1 MNRLHTLILLLVLIW
16 PFNSRSQDL
25 VVLDCRA
32 TADPMLVSMQRTDAN
47 NDICALVRVL
57 LPVGGVKFSGNTVG
71 DVSFDGSEY
80 RVYLTSGT
88 KFLQISCPGHYPLRI
103 DFRDYGINALE
114 GKRIYELKLKA
125 QSFVQPQAADPGAN
139 YLILNVKPEQGV
151 TIKVDGTDQVVEGGT
166 TSVYLKYGRH
176 SYRVDANGY
185 SPEEGTVE
193 IGPAGK
199 TVKEVR
205 LQSVMATLTV
215 SPETPGCAIYVNDR
229 LKGTGTWGG
238 QLPAGLYRVEAR
250 KDGHRPQTVTIE
262 LAQRDSRTVN
272 IPALSPVYG
281 IINVNYRPVGATV
294 AIDGREAGT
303 TPDIFRNVT
312 VGRHTVTVSKP
323 GYQARQEQVTVGE
336 NQTATVSG
344 ELVAQAVQQQ
354 AAPSA
359 VATTG
364 NAINGHGY
372 VDLGLSVK
380 WAACNVGASSPE
392 DYGNYYAWGETE
404 AKSEYNLVNSKTEG
418 KVIGDIS
425 GNPLY
430 DAARAN
436 WGGTW
441 RMPTKAEFDELLNK
455 CKWEWT
461 TQGGKKGYRV
471 IGPNGNSIFLPAA
484 GRRSDSSLDYA
495 GINGFYWSS
504 TPDSSTDIEYGHR
517 ISFNRVCPTM
527 GWNYRLYGFPVRPVS
542 E

>member
-1 MNRLHTLILLLVLIW
+1 MHKQSILIVLLSIFLSINALGQELTVLGFRPTSEIMHV
-16 PFNSRSQDL
+16 PIQ
-25 VVLDCRA
+25 RA
-32 TADPMLVSMQRTDAN
+32 DAN
-47 NDICALVRVL
+47 NEICAMIRVL
-57 LPVGGVKFSGNTVG
+57 LPVSGVTFEGQTVG
-71 DVSFDGSEY
+71 DSPYNGSEY
-80 RVYLTSGT
+80 RVYMTRGT
-88 KFLQISCPGHYPLRI
+88 KMLKVNCPGHYPLMV

-139 YLILNVKPEQGV
+139 YLILNVQPAQGV
-151 TIKVDGTDQVVEGGT
+151 SVKVDGTSQIVDGGT
-166 TSVYLKYGRH
+166 VSVYLKYGRH
-176 SYRVDANGY
+176 TYHVESDGY
-185 SPEEGTVE
+185 APEEGTVE

-215 SPETPGCAIYVNDR
+215 SPETPGCAVYVNDR
-229 LKGTGTWGG
+229 FKGTGTWGG

-250 KDGHRPQTVTIE
+250 KDGHRPQTVTLE
-262 LAQRDSRTVN
+262 LSQRDSRTVT

-281 IINVNYRPVGATV
+281 IINVNYRPVGASV

-323 GYQARQEQVTVGE
+323 GYQSRQEQVTVGE

-354 AAPSA
+354 AAPVA
-359 VATTG
+359 VSTTG
-364 NAINGHGY
+364 NAINGHVY

-392 DYGNYYAWGETE
+392 DYGNYYAWGET
-404 AKSEYNLVNSKTEG
+404 ATKAEYTQANSKTYG
-418 KVIGDIS
+418 KDIGDIS
-425 GNPLY
+425 GNPQY
-430 DAARAN
+430 DAARASR
-436 WGGTW
+436 GGTW
-441 RMPTKAEFDELLNK
+441 RMPTKAEFDELRDK

-471 IGPNGNSIFLPAA
+471 TGPSGNSIFLPAA
-484 GRRSDSSLDYA
+484 GWRRSGSSLDFADTY
-495 GINGFYWSS
+495 GGYWSS
-504 TPDSSTDIEYGHR
+504 TPNSSTDGADFILFGSGGR
-517 ISFNRVCPTM
+517 NT
-527 GWNYRLYGFPVRPVS
+527 GWYDRYYGFSVRPVS

>member
-1 MNRLHTLILLLVLIW
+1 MHKQSILIVLLSIFLSINALGQELTVLGFRPTSEIMHV
-16 PFNSRSQDL
+16 PIQ
-25 VVLDCRA
+25 RA
-32 TADPMLVSMQRTDAN
+32 DAN
-47 NDICALVRVL
+47 NEICAMIRVL
-57 LPVGGVKFSGNTVG
+57 LPVSGVTFEGQTVG
-71 DVSFDGSEY
+71 DSPYNGSEY
-80 RVYLTSGT
+80 RVYMTRGT
-88 KFLQISCPGHYPLRI
+88 KMLKVNCPGHYPLMV

-139 YLILNVKPEQGV
+139 YLILNVQPAQGV
-151 TIKVDGTDQVVEGGT
+151 SVKVDGTSQIVDGGT
-166 TSVYLKYGRH
+166 VSVYLKYGRH
-176 SYRVDANGY
+176 TYHVESDGY
-185 SPEEGTVE
+185 APEDGTVE

-215 SPETPGCAIYVNDR
+215 SPETPGCAVYVNDR

-262 LAQRDSRTVN
+262 LSQRDSRTVT
-272 IPALSPVYG
+272 IPALTPVYG
-281 IINVNYRPVGATV
+281 IINVNYRPVGASV

-303 TPDIFRNVT
+303 TPDIFRNIT

-323 GYQARQEQVTVGE
+323 GYQSRQEQVTVGE

-344 ELVAQAVQQQ
+344 ELVAQAAQQQ

-380 WAACNVGASSPE
+380 WAACNVGASSIE
-392 DYGNYYAWGETE
+392 DSGNYYAWGET
-404 AKSEYNLVNSKTEG
+404 ATKAEYTKANSKTYG
-418 KVIGDIS
+418 KDIGDIS
-425 GNPLY
+425 GNPQY

-441 RMPTKAEFDELLNK
+441 RLPTMAEFDELRDK

-461 TQGGKKGYRV
+461 TQGGRNGYR
-471 IGPNGNSIFLPAA
+471 ITGPSGNSIFLPAA
-484 GRRSDSSLDYA
+484 GWRSGSSLVGADT
-495 GINGFYWSS
+495 NGRYCSS
-504 TPDSSTDIEYGHR
+504 TPSGDTGYMCSFLFFSSYWNTDWSYRSYGY
-517 ISFNRVCPTM
+517 T
-527 GWNYRLYGFPVRPVS
+527 VRPVS

>member
-1 MNRLHTLILLLVLIW
+1 MHKQSILIVLLSIFLSINALGQELTVLGFRPTSEIMHV
-16 PFNSRSQDL
+16 PIQ
-25 VVLDCRA
+25 RA
-32 TADPMLVSMQRTDAN
+32 DAN
-47 NDICALVRVL
+47 NEICAMIRVL
-57 LPVGGVKFSGNTVG
+57 LPVSGVTFEGQTVG
-71 DVSFDGSEY
+71 DSPYNGSEY
-80 RVYLTSGT
+80 RVYMTRGT
-88 KFLQISCPGHYPLRI
+88 KMLKVNCPGHYPLMV

-125 QSFVQPQAADPGAN
+125 QTAGVQQQADPGAN
-139 YLILNVKPEQGV
+139 YLILNVQPAQGV
-151 TIKVDGTDQVVEGGT
+151 SVKVDGTSQIVDGGT
-166 TSVYLKYGRH
+166 VSVYLKYGRH
-176 SYRVDANGY
+176 TYHVESDGY
-185 SPEEGTVE
+185 ASEEGTVE
-193 IGPAGK
+193 IGPTSK

-262 LAQRDSRTVN
+262 LSQRDSRTVT

-281 IINVNYRPVGATV
+281 IINVNYRPVGASV

-323 GYQARQEQVTVGE
+323 GYQSRQEQVTVGE

-354 AAPSA
+354 AAPVA
-359 VATTG
+359 VSTTG
-364 NAINGHGY
+364 NTINGHEY

-392 DYGNYYAWGETE
+392 DYGNYYAWGET
-404 AKSEYNLVNSKTEG
+404 ATKAEYTESNSKTYG
-418 KVIGDIS
+418 KTMGDIS
-425 GNPLY
+425 GNPQY

-441 RMPTKAEFDELLNK
+441 RLPTKAEF
-455 CKWEWT
+455 
-461 TQGGKKGYRV
+461 
-471 IGPNGNSIFLPAA
+471 
-484 GRRSDSSLDYA
+484 
-495 GINGFYWSS
+495 
-504 TPDSSTDIEYGHR
+504 
-517 ISFNRVCPTM
+517 
-527 GWNYRLYGFPVRPVS
+527 
-542 E
+542 

>member
-25 VVLDCRA
+25 VVLDCRP

-125 QSFVQPQAADPGAN
+125 QAFGQPQAADPGAN

-176 SYRVDANGY
+176 SYRVESNGY
-185 SPEEGTVE
+185 SSEEGTVE
-193 IGPAGK
+193 IGPTGK

-250 KDGHRPQTVTIE
+250 KDGHRPQTVTVE
-262 LAQRDSRTVN
+262 LSQRDSRTVT

-294 AIDGREAGT
+294 AIDGMEAGT

-323 GYQARQEQVTVGE
+323 GYQSRQEQVTVGE

-354 AAPSA
+354 AAPVA
-359 VATTG
+359 VSTTG
-364 NAINGHGY
+364 NTINGHEY

-392 DYGNYYAWGETE
+392 DYGNYYAWGET
-404 AKSEYNLVNSKTEG
+404 ATKAEYTESNSKTYG
-418 KVIGDIS
+418 KTMGDIS
-425 GNPLY
+425 GNPQY

-441 RMPTKAEFDELLNK
+441 RLPTKAEFNELYK
-455 CKWEWT
+455 CKWKWT
-461 TQGGKKGYRV
+461 TQGGRNGYR
-471 IGPNGNSIFLPAA
+471 ITGLNGNSIFLPAA
-484 GRRSDSSLDYA
+484 GWRSGSSLYDADTNGRYWNSTSMSDSRVANNFSFGSSFLSTGGYFRLD
-495 GINGFYWSS
+495 
-504 TPDSSTDIEYGHR
+504 
-517 ISFNRVCPTM
+517 
-527 GWNYRLYGFPVRPVS
+527 GFPVRPVS

>member
-25 VVLDCRA
+25 VVLDCRP

-80 RVYLTSGT
+80 SVYLTSGT

-125 QSFVQPQAADPGAN
+125 QSFGQPQAADPGAN
-139 YLILNVKPEQGV
+139 YLILNVQPAQGV
-151 TIKVDGTDQVVEGGT
+151 SVKVDGTSQIVDGGT
-166 TSVYLKYGRH
+166 VSVYLKYGRH
-176 SYRVDANGY
+176 TYHVESDGY
-185 SPEEGTVE
+185 APEEGTVE
-193 IGPAGK
+193 IGPTGK

-215 SPETPGCAIYVNDR
+215 SPETPGCAVYVNDR
-229 LKGTGTWGG
+229 FKGTGTWCG

-250 KDGHRPQTVTIE
+250 KDGHRPQTVTVE
-262 LAQRDSRTVN
+262 LSQRDSRTVT

-281 IINVNYRPVGATV
+281 IINVNYRPVGASV

-312 VGRHTVTVSKP
+312 VGHHTVTVSKP
-323 GYQARQEQVTVGE
+323 GYQSRQEQVTVGE

-354 AAPSA
+354 AAPVA
-359 VATTG
+359 VSTTG
-364 NAINGHGY
+364 NTINGHEY

-392 DYGNYYAWGETE
+392 DYGNYYAWGET
-404 AKSEYNLVNSKTEG
+404 ATKAEYTQANSKTYG
-418 KVIGDIS
+418 KDIGDIS
-425 GNPLY
+425 GNPQY

-441 RMPTKAEFDELLNK
+441 RLPTNAEFDELRNK

-461 TQGGKKGYRV
+461 TQGGKEGYRV
-471 IGPNGNSIFLPAA
+471 IGPNGNSVFLPAA
-484 GRRSDSSLDYA
+484 GWRSGSSLSYA
-495 GINGFYWSS
+495 DTNGVYWSS
-504 TPDSSTDIEYGHR
+504 SPSSSTDSAYSLYFYSG
-517 ISFNRVCPTM
+517 NRSTH
-527 GWNYRLYGFPVRPVS
+527 WLYRYYGFPVRPVS

>member
-25 VVLDCRA
+25 VVLDCRP

-125 QSFVQPQAADPGAN
+125 QAFGQPQAADPGAN

-176 SYRVDANGY
+176 SYRVESNGY

-193 IGPAGK
+193 IGPTGK

-215 SPETPGCAIYVNDR
+215 SPETPGCAVYVNDR
-229 LKGTGTWGG
+229 FKGTGTWGG

-250 KDGHRPQTVTIE
+250 KDGHRPQTVTVE
-262 LAQRDSRTVN
+262 LSQRDSRTVT

-294 AIDGREAGT
+294 AIDGMEAGT

-323 GYQARQEQVTVGE
+323 GYQSRQEQVTVGE

-354 AAPSA
+354 AAPVA
-359 VATTG
+359 VSTTG
-364 NAINGHGY
+364 NTINGHEY

-392 DYGNYYAWGETE
+392 DYGNYYAWGET
-404 AKSEYNLVNSKTEG
+404 ATKAEYTESNSKTYG
-418 KVIGDIS
+418 KTMGDIS
-425 GNPLY
+425 GNPQY

-436 WGGTW
+436 WDGTW
-441 RMPTKAEFDELLNK
+441 RLPTKAEFNELRNK

-461 TQGGKKGYRV
+461 ELGSKKGYRV

-484 GRRSDSSLDYA
+484 GWRSGSSLYDADTNGRYWNSTSMSDSRVANNFSFGSSFLSTGGYFRLD
-495 GINGFYWSS
+495 
-504 TPDSSTDIEYGHR
+504 
-517 ISFNRVCPTM
+517 
-527 GWNYRLYGFPVRPVS
+527 GFPVRPVS

>member
-1 MNRLHTLILLLVLIW
+1 MHKQSILIVLLSIFLSINALGQELTVLGFRPTSEIMHV
-16 PFNSRSQDL
+16 PIQ
-25 VVLDCRA
+25 RA
-32 TADPMLVSMQRTDAN
+32 DAN
-47 NDICALVRVL
+47 NEICAMIRVL
-57 LPVGGVKFSGNTVG
+57 LPVSGVTFEGQTVG
-71 DVSFDGSEY
+71 DSPYNGSEY
-80 RVYLTSGT
+80 RVYMTRGT
-88 KFLQISCPGHYPLRI
+88 KMLKVNCPGHYPLMV

-176 SYRVDANGY
+176 SYRVESNGY
-185 SPEEGTVE
+185 SSEEGTVE
-193 IGPAGK
+193 IGPTGK

-250 KDGHRPQTVTIE
+250 KDGHRPQTVTVE
-262 LAQRDSRTVN
+262 LSQRDSRTVT

-294 AIDGREAGT
+294 AIDGMEAGT

-323 GYQARQEQVTVGE
+323 GYQSRQEQVTVGE

-354 AAPSA
+354 AAPVA
-359 VATTG
+359 VSTTG
-364 NAINGHGY
+364 NTINGHEY

-392 DYGNYYAWGETE
+392 DYGNYYAWGET
-404 AKSEYNLVNSKTEG
+404 ATKAEYTESNSKTYG
-418 KVIGDIS
+418 KTMGDIS
-425 GNPLY
+425 GNPQY

-441 RMPTKAEFDELLNK
+441 RLPTKAEFDELVNK

-471 IGPNGNSIFLPAA
+471 IGPSGNSIFLPAA
-484 GRRSDSSLDYA
+484 GWRSASLLDYTDTY
-495 GINGFYWSS
+495 GSYWSS
-504 TPDSSTDIEYGHR
+504 TPDSSTSYACYLDFGSGLWYPGCGIR
-517 ISFNRVCPTM
+517 KS
-527 GWNYRLYGFPVRPVS
+527 GFPVRPVS

>member
-1 MNRLHTLILLLVLIW
+1 MIMHKQSILIVLLSIFLSINALGQELTVLGFRPTSEIMHV
-16 PFNSRSQDL
+16 PIQ
-25 VVLDCRA
+25 RA
-32 TADPMLVSMQRTDAN
+32 DAN
-47 NDICALVRVL
+47 NEICAMIRVL
-57 LPVGGVKFSGNTVG
+57 LPVSGVTFEGQTVG
-71 DVSFDGSEY
+71 DSPYNGSEY
-80 RVYLTSGT
+80 RVYMTRGT
-88 KFLQISCPGHYPLRI
+88 KMLKVNCPGHYPLMV

-176 SYRVDANGY
+176 SYRVESNGY
-185 SPEEGTVE
+185 SSEEGTVE
-193 IGPAGK
+193 IGPTGK

-215 SPETPGCAIYVNDR
+215 SPETPGCAVYVNDR
-229 LKGTGTWGG
+229 FKGTGTWGG

-250 KDGHRPQTVTIE
+250 KDGHRPQTVTVE
-262 LAQRDSRTVN
+262 LSQRDSRTVT

-281 IINVNYRPVGATV
+281 IINVNSRPVGASV

-323 GYQARQEQVTVGE
+323 GYQSRQEQVTVGE

-354 AAPSA
+354 AAPVA
-359 VATTG
+359 VSTTG
-364 NAINGHGY
+364 NTINGHEY

-392 DYGNYYAWGETE
+392 DYGNYYAWGETATK
-404 AKSEYNLVNSKTEG
+404 AKYTESNSKTYG
-418 KVIGDIS
+418 KNMGDIS
-425 GNPLY
+425 GNPQY

-441 RMPTKAEFDELLNK
+441 RLPTKAEFNELYK
-455 CKWEWT
+455 CKWKWT
-461 TQGGKKGYRV
+461 TQGGRNGYR
-471 IGPNGNSIFLPAA
+471 ITGLNGNSIFLPAA
-484 GRRSDSSLDYA
+484 GWRSGSSLYDADTNGRYWNSTSMSDSRVANNFSFGSSFLSTGGYFRLD
-495 GINGFYWSS
+495 
-504 TPDSSTDIEYGHR
+504 
-517 ISFNRVCPTM
+517 
-527 GWNYRLYGFPVRPVS
+527 GFPVRPVS

>member
-139 YLILNVKPEQGV
+139 YLILNVQPAHGV
-151 TIKVDGTDQVVEGGT
+151 SVKVDGTSQIVDGGT
-166 TSVYLKYGRH
+166 VSVYLKYGRH
-176 SYRVDANGY
+176 TYHVESDGY
-185 SPEEGTVE
+185 APEEGTVE
-193 IGPAGK
+193 IGPTGK

-215 SPETPGCAIYVNDR
+215 SPETPGCAVYVNDR

-250 KDGHRPQTVTIE
+250 KDGHRPQTVTVE
-262 LAQRDSRTVN
+262 LSQRDSRTVT

-323 GYQARQEQVTVGE
+323 GYQSRQEQVTVGE

-354 AAPSA
+354 AAPVA
-359 VATTG
+359 VSTTG
-364 NAINGHGY
+364 NTINGHEY

-380 WAACNVGASSPE
+380 WAACNVGASSIE
-392 DYGNYYAWGETE
+392 DSGNYYAWGET
-404 AKSEYNLVNSKTEG
+404 ATKAEYTQANSKTYG
-418 KVIGDIS
+418 KTKGDIS
-425 GNPLY
+425 GNPQY

-441 RMPTKAEFDELLNK
+441 RLPTKAEFDELVNK

-471 IGPNGNSIFLPAA
+471 IGPSGNSIFLPAA
-484 GRRSDSSLDYA
+484 GWRSGSSLYDADTRGY
-495 GINGFYWSS
+495 YWSS
-504 TPDSSTDIEYGHR
+504 TPDGSTDAVFDLLFFSG
-517 ISFNRVCPTM
+517 
-527 GWNYRLYGFPVRPVS
+527 YRSTYWIRRFSGFPVRPVS

>member
-1 MNRLHTLILLLVLIW
+1 MHKQSILIVLLSIFLSINGLGQELTVLGFRPTSEIMHV
-16 PFNSRSQDL
+16 PIQ
-25 VVLDCRA
+25 RA
-32 TADPMLVSMQRTDAN
+32 DAN
-47 NDICALVRVL
+47 NEICAMIRVL
-57 LPVGGVKFSGNTVG
+57 LPVSGVTFEGQTVG
-71 DVSFDGSEY
+71 DSPYNGSEY
-80 RVYLTSGT
+80 RVYMTRGT
-88 KFLQISCPGHYPLRI
+88 KMLKVNCPGHYPLMV

-125 QSFVQPQAADPGAN
+125 QTAGVQQQADPGAN
-139 YLILNVKPEQGV
+139 YLILNVQPAQGV
-151 TIKVDGTDQVVEGGT
+151 SVKVDGTSQIVDGGT
-166 TSVYLKYGRH
+166 VSVYLKYGRH
-176 SYRVDANGY
+176 TYHVESDGY
-185 SPEEGTVE
+185 ASEEGTVE
-193 IGPAGK
+193 IGPTSK

-262 LAQRDSRTVN
+262 LSQRDSRTVT

-294 AIDGREAGT
+294 AIDGMEAGT

-323 GYQARQEQVTVGE
+323 GYQSRQEQVTVGE

-354 AAPSA
+354 AAPVA
-359 VATTG
+359 VSTTG
-364 NAINGHGY
+364 NTINGHEY

-392 DYGNYYAWGETE
+392 DYGNYYAWGETATK
-404 AKSEYNLVNSKTEG
+404 AKYTESNSKTYG
-418 KVIGDIS
+418 KNMGDIS
-425 GNPLY
+425 GNPQY

-441 RMPTKAEFDELLNK
+441 RLPTKAEFDELVNK

-471 IGPNGNSIFLPAA
+471 IGPSGNSIFLPAA
-484 GRRSDSSLDYA
+484 GWRSASLLDYA
-495 GINGFYWSS
+495 DTYGSYWSS
-504 TPDSSTDIEYGHR
+504 TPDSSTSYACYLDFGSGLWY
-517 ISFNRVCPTM
+517 P
-527 GWNYRLYGFPVRPVS
+527 GWGIRNSGFPVRPVS

>member
-25 VVLDCRA
+25 VVLDCRP

-176 SYRVDANGY
+176 SYRVESNGY
-185 SPEEGTVE
+185 SSEEGTVE
-193 IGPAGK
+193 IGPTGK

-215 SPETPGCAIYVNDR
+215 SPETPGCAVYVNDR
-229 LKGTGTWGG
+229 FKGTGTWGG

-250 KDGHRPQTVTIE
+250 KDGHRPQTVTVE
-262 LAQRDSRTVN
+262 LSQRDSRTVT

-294 AIDGREAGT
+294 AIDGMEAGT

-323 GYQARQEQVTVGE
+323 GYQSRQEQVTVGE

-354 AAPSA
+354 AAPVA
-359 VATTG
+359 VSTTG
-364 NAINGHGY
+364 NTINGHEY

-392 DYGNYYAWGETE
+392 DYGNYYAWGET
-404 AKSEYNLVNSKTEG
+404 A
-418 KVIGDIS
+418 
-425 GNPLY
+425 
-430 DAARAN
+430 
-436 WGGTW
+436 
-441 RMPTKAEFDELLNK
+441 TKA
-455 CKWEWT
+455 
-461 TQGGKKGYRV
+461 
-471 IGPNGNSIFLPAA
+471 
-484 GRRSDSSLDYA
+484 
-495 GINGFYWSS
+495 
-504 TPDSSTDIEYGHR
+504 
-517 ISFNRVCPTM
+517 
-527 GWNYRLYGFPVRPVS
+527 
-542 E
+542 

>member
-1 MNRLHTLILLLVLIW
+1 MHKQSILIVLLSIFLSINALGQELTVLGFRPTSEIMHV
-16 PFNSRSQDL
+16 PIQ
-25 VVLDCRA
+25 RA
-32 TADPMLVSMQRTDAN
+32 DAN
-47 NDICALVRVL
+47 NEICAMIRVL
-57 LPVGGVKFSGNTVG
+57 LPVSGVTFEGQTVG
-71 DVSFDGSEY
+71 DSPYNGSEY
-80 RVYLTSGT
+80 RVYMTRGT
-88 KFLQISCPGHYPLRI
+88 KMLKVNCPGHYPLMV

-125 QSFVQPQAADPGAN
+125 QTAGVQQQADPGAN
-139 YLILNVKPEQGV
+139 YLILNVQPAQGV
-151 TIKVDGTDQVVEGGT
+151 SVKVDGTSQIVDGGT
-166 TSVYLKYGRH
+166 VSVYLKYGRH
-176 SYRVDANGY
+176 TYHVESDGY
-185 SPEEGTVE
+185 ASEEGTVE
-193 IGPAGK
+193 IGPTGK

-215 SPETPGCAIYVNDR
+215 SPETPGCAVYVNDR
-229 LKGTGTWGG
+229 FKGTGTWGG

-262 LAQRDSRTVN
+262 LSQRDSRTVT

-294 AIDGREAGT
+294 AIDGMEAGT

-323 GYQARQEQVTVGE
+323 GYQSRQEQVTVGE

-354 AAPSA
+354 AAPVA
-359 VATTG
+359 VSTTG
-364 NAINGHGY
+364 NTINGHEY

-392 DYGNYYAWGETE
+392 DYGNYYAWGETATK
-404 AKSEYNLVNSKTEG
+404 AKYTESNSKTYG
-418 KVIGDIS
+418 KNMGDIS
-425 GNPLY
+425 GNPQY

-441 RMPTKAEFDELLNK
+441 RLPTKAEFDELVNK

-471 IGPNGNSIFLPAA
+471 IGPSGNSIFLPAA
-484 GRRSDSSLDYA
+484 GWRSASLLDYTDTY
-495 GINGFYWSS
+495 GRYWSS
-504 TPDSSTDIEYGHR
+504 TPDSSTSYACYLDFGSGLWYPGCGIR
-517 ISFNRVCPTM
+517 KS
-527 GWNYRLYGFPVRPVS
+527 GFPVRPVS

>member
-25 VVLDCRA
+25 VVLDCRP

-176 SYRVDANGY
+176 SYRVESNGY
-185 SPEEGTVE
+185 SSEEGTVE
-193 IGPAGK
+193 IGPTGK

-215 SPETPGCAIYVNDR
+215 SPETPGCAVYVNDR
-229 LKGTGTWGG
+229 FKGTGTWGG

-262 LAQRDSRTVN
+262 LSQRDSRTVT

-294 AIDGREAGT
+294 AIDGMEAGT

-323 GYQARQEQVTVGE
+323 GYQSRQEQVTVGE

-354 AAPSA
+354 AAPVA
-359 VATTG
+359 VSTTG
-364 NAINGHGY
+364 NTINGHEY

-392 DYGNYYAWGETE
+392 DYGNYYAWGETATK
-404 AKSEYNLVNSKTEG
+404 AKYTESNSKTYG
-418 KVIGDIS
+418 KTMGDIS
-425 GNPLY
+425 GNPQY

-441 RMPTKAEFDELLNK
+441 RLPTKAEFDELVNK

-471 IGPNGNSIFLPAA
+471 IGPSGNSIFLPAA
-484 GRRSDSSLDYA
+484 GWRSGSSLYDADTNGRYWNSTSMSDSRVANNFSFGSSFLSTGGYFRLD
-495 GINGFYWSS
+495 
-504 TPDSSTDIEYGHR
+504 
-517 ISFNRVCPTM
+517 
-527 GWNYRLYGFPVRPVS
+527 GFPVRPVS

>member
-139 YLILNVKPEQGV
+139 YLILNVQPAQGV
-151 TIKVDGTDQVVEGGT
+151 SVKVDGTSQIVDGGT
-166 TSVYLKYGRH
+166 VSVYLKYGRH
-176 SYRVDANGY
+176 TYHVESDGY
-185 SPEEGTVE
+185 APEEGTVE

-215 SPETPGCAIYVNDR
+215 SPETQGCAVYVNDR
-229 LKGTGTWGG
+229 FKGTGTWGG

-250 KDGHRPQTVTIE
+250 KDGHRPQTVTVE
-262 LAQRDSRTVN
+262 LSQRDSRTVT

-281 IINVNYRPVGATV
+281 IINVNYRPVGAIV
-294 AIDGREAGT
+294 AIDGMEAGT
-303 TPDIFRNVT
+303 TPDIFRNVI

-323 GYQARQEQVTVGE
+323 GYQSRQEQVTVGE

-344 ELVAQAVQQQ
+344 ELVAQAAQQQ
-354 AAPSA
+354 AAPVA

-364 NAINGHGY
+364 NAINGHVY

-392 DYGNYYAWGETE
+392 DYGNYYAWGET
-404 AKSEYNLVNSKTEG
+404 ATKAEYAQANSKTYG
-418 KVIGDIS
+418 KTMGDIG
-425 GNPLY
+425 GNPQY

-441 RMPTKAEFDELLNK
+441 RLPTKAEFDELVNK

-461 TQGGKKGYRV
+461 ELGGKKGYRV

-484 GRRSDSSLDYA
+484 GWRSGSSLDDA
-495 GINGFYWSS
+495 DTGGGYWSS
-504 TPDSSTDIEYGHR
+504 TPYSSTDSAYSLFFLSG
-517 ISFNRVCPTM
+517 
-527 GWNYRLYGFPVRPVS
+527 YRNTTLLYRSSGFPVRPVS

>member
-1 MNRLHTLILLLVLIW
+1 MNRLHTLILLLVLIC

-57 LPVGGVKFSGNTVG
+57 MPVGGVKFSGNTVG

-103 DFRDYGINALE
+103 DFRDYGINSLE
-114 GKRIYELKLKA
+114 SKRIYELKLKA
-125 QSFVQPQAADPGAN
+125 QAFVQPQAADPGAN

-176 SYRVDANGY
+176 SYRVEANGY

-193 IGPAGK
+193 IGPTGK

-250 KDGHRPQTVTIE
+250 KDGYRPQTVTVE
-262 LAQRDSRTVN
+262 LSQRDSRTVT

-281 IINVNYRPVGATV
+281 IINVNYRPVGASV
-294 AIDGREAGT
+294 AIDGSEAGT
-303 TPDIFRNVT
+303 TPDIFRNIT

-323 GYQARQEQVTVGE
+323 GYQSRQEQVTVGE

-344 ELVAQAVQQQ
+344 ELVAQAAQQQ
-354 AAPSA
+354 AAPVA

-364 NAINGHGY
+364 NTVNGHKY

-380 WAACNVGASSPE
+380 WAACNVGASAPE
-392 DYGNYYAWGETE
+392 ESGNYYAWGET
-404 AKSEYNLVNSKTEG
+404 ATKAEYTQANSKTFG
-418 KVIGDIS
+418 KNIGDIS
-425 GNPLY
+425 GNPQY

-441 RMPTKAEFDELLNK
+441 RMPTTAEFDELRNK

-461 TQGGKKGYRV
+461 ELGGKKGYRV

-484 GRRSDSSLDYA
+484 GWRSGSSLDNSDAY
-495 GINGFYWSS
+495 GYYWSS
-504 TPDSSTDIEYGHR
+504 TPFSSTDGACSLLFGSGHLCTGY
-517 ISFNRVCPTM
+517 SH
-527 GWNYRLYGFPVRPVS
+527 RLCGFPVRPVS

>member
-25 VVLDCRA
+25 VVLDCRP

-176 SYRVDANGY
+176 SYRVESNGY
-185 SPEEGTVE
+185 SSEEGTVE
-193 IGPAGK
+193 IGPTSK

-262 LAQRDSRTVN
+262 LSQRDSRTVT

-294 AIDGREAGT
+294 AIDGMEAGT

-323 GYQARQEQVTVGE
+323 GYQSRQEQVTVGE

-354 AAPSA
+354 AAPVA
-359 VATTG
+359 VSTTG
-364 NAINGHGY
+364 NTINGHEY

-392 DYGNYYAWGETE
+392 DYGNYYAWGETATK
-404 AKSEYNLVNSKTEG
+404 AKYTESNSKTYG
-418 KVIGDIS
+418 KNMGDIS
-425 GNPLY
+425 GNPQY

-441 RMPTKAEFDELLNK
+441 RLPTKAEFNELYK
-455 CKWEWT
+455 CKWKWT
-461 TQGGKKGYRV
+461 TQGGRNGYR
-471 IGPNGNSIFLPAA
+471 ITGLNGNSIFLPAA
-484 GRRSDSSLDYA
+484 GWRSGSSLYDADTNGRYWNSTSMSDSRVANNFSFGSSFLSTGGYFRLD
-495 GINGFYWSS
+495 
-504 TPDSSTDIEYGHR
+504 
-517 ISFNRVCPTM
+517 
-527 GWNYRLYGFPVRPVS
+527 GFPVRPVS

>member
-176 SYRVDANGY
+176 SYRVEANGY
-185 SPEEGTVE
+185 SPEDGTVE
-193 IGPAGK
+193 IVPAGK

-262 LAQRDSRTVN
+262 LAQRDSRTVT

-323 GYQARQEQVTVGE
+323 GYQSRQEQVTVGE

-354 AAPSA
+354 AAPVA
-359 VATTG
+359 VSTTG
-364 NAINGHGY
+364 NTINGHEY

-380 WAACNVGASSPE
+380 WAACNVGASSIE
-392 DYGNYYAWGETE
+392 DYGNYYAWGETTTQ
-404 AKSEYNLVNSKTEG
+404 AEYTRANSKTYG
-418 KVIGDIS
+418 KDIDDIS
-425 GNPLY
+425 GNPQY

-441 RMPTKAEFDELLNK
+441 RLPTKAEFDELRNK

-461 TQGGKKGYRV
+461 ELGGKKGCRV
-471 IGPNGNSIFLPAA
+471 IGPNGNSIFLPVA
-484 GRRSDSSLDYA
+484 GLRSGSLLDYSDT
-495 GINGFYWSS
+495 GGFYWSS
-504 TPDSSTDIEYGHR
+504 TPDSSTDSAYYLHFGRGYRNTDWH
-517 ISFNRVCPTM
+517 
-527 GWNYRLYGFPVRPVS
+527 YRLYGFPVRPVS

>member
-1 MNRLHTLILLLVLIW
+1 MHKQSILIVLLSIFLSINALGQELTVLGFRPTSEIMHV
-16 PFNSRSQDL
+16 PIQ
-25 VVLDCRA
+25 RA
-32 TADPMLVSMQRTDAN
+32 DAN
-47 NDICALVRVL
+47 NEICAMIRVL
-57 LPVGGVKFSGNTVG
+57 LPVSGVTFEGQTVG
-71 DVSFDGSEY
+71 DSPYNGSEY
-80 RVYLTSGT
+80 RVYMTRGT
-88 KFLQISCPGHYPLRI
+88 KMLKVNCPGHYPLMV

-139 YLILNVKPEQGV
+139 YLILNVQPAHGV
-151 TIKVDGTDQVVEGGT
+151 SVKVDGTSQIVDGGT
-166 TSVYLKYGRH
+166 VSVYLKYGRH
-176 SYRVDANGY
+176 TYHVESDGY
-185 SPEEGTVE
+185 APEEGTVE
-193 IGPAGK
+193 IGPTGK

-215 SPETPGCAIYVNDR
+215 SPETPGCAVYVNDR
-229 LKGTGTWGG
+229 FKGTGTWGG

-250 KDGHRPQTVTIE
+250 KDGHRPQTVTVE
-262 LAQRDSRTVN
+262 LSQRDSRTVT

-323 GYQARQEQVTVGE
+323 GYQSRQEQVTVGE

-354 AAPSA
+354 AAPVA
-359 VATTG
+359 VSTTG
-364 NAINGHGY
+364 NTINGHEY

-380 WAACNVGASSPE
+380 WAACNVGASSIE
-392 DYGNYYAWGETE
+392 DYGNYYAWGETTTQ
-404 AKSEYNLVNSKTEG
+404 AEYTRANSKTYG
-418 KVIGDIS
+418 KDIDDIS
-425 GNPLY
+425 GNPQY

-441 RMPTKAEFDELLNK
+441 RLPTKAEFDELRNK

-461 TQGGKKGYRV
+461 ELGGKKGCRV
-471 IGPNGNSIFLPAA
+471 IGPNGNSIFLPVA
-484 GRRSDSSLDYA
+484 GLRSGSLLDYSDT
-495 GINGFYWSS
+495 GGFYWSS
-504 TPDSSTDIEYGHR
+504 TPDSSTDSAYYLHFGRGYRNTDWH
-517 ISFNRVCPTM
+517 
-527 GWNYRLYGFPVRPVS
+527 YRLYGFPVRPVS

>member
-16 PFNSRSQDL
+16 QFNSRSQDL
-25 VVLDCRA
+25 VVLDCRP

-176 SYRVDANGY
+176 SYRVESNGY
-185 SPEEGTVE
+185 SSEEGTVE
-193 IGPAGK
+193 IGPTGK

-215 SPETPGCAIYVNDR
+215 SPETPGCAVYVNDR
-229 LKGTGTWGG
+229 FKGTGTWGG

-250 KDGHRPQTVTIE
+250 KDGHRPQTVTVE
-262 LAQRDSRTVN
+262 LSQRDSRTVT

-294 AIDGREAGT
+294 AIDGMEAGT

-323 GYQARQEQVTVGE
+323 GYQSRQEQVTVGE

-354 AAPSA
+354 AAPVA
-359 VATTG
+359 VSTTG
-364 NAINGHGY
+364 NTINGHEY

-392 DYGNYYAWGETE
+392 DYGNYYAWGET
-404 AKSEYNLVNSKTEG
+404 ATKAEYTESNSKTYG
-418 KVIGDIS
+418 KTMGDIS
-425 GNPLY
+425 GNPQY

-441 RMPTKAEFDELLNK
+441 RLPTKAEFDELVNK

-471 IGPNGNSIFLPAA
+471 IGPSGNSIFLPAA
-484 GRRSDSSLDYA
+484 GWRSASLLDYA
-495 GINGFYWSS
+495 DTYGSYWSS
-504 TPDSSTDIEYGHR
+504 TPDSSTSYACYLDFGSGLWY
-517 ISFNRVCPTM
+517 P
-527 GWNYRLYGFPVRPVS
+527 GWGIRNSGFPVRPVS

>member
-1 MNRLHTLILLLVLIW
+1 MHKQSILIVLLSIFLSINALGQELTVLGFRPTSEIMHV
-16 PFNSRSQDL
+16 PI
-25 VVLDCRA
+25 
-32 TADPMLVSMQRTDAN
+32 QRTDAN
-47 NDICALVRVL
+47 NEICAMIRVL
-57 LPVGGVKFSGNTVG
+57 LPVSGVTFEGQTVG
-71 DVSFDGSEY
+71 DSPYNGSEY
-80 RVYLTSGT
+80 RVYMTNGT
-88 KFLQISCPGHYPLRI
+88 KMLKVNCPGHYPLMV
-103 DFRDYGINALE
+103 DFRDYGINSLE
-114 GKRIYELKLKA
+114 SKRIYELKLKA
-125 QSFVQPQAADPGAN
+125 QAFGQPQAADPGAN
-139 YLILNVKPEQGV
+139 YLILNVQPAQGV
-151 TIKVDGTDQVVEGGT
+151 SVKVDGTSQIVDGGIV
-166 TSVYLKYGRH
+166 SVYLKYGRH
-176 SYRVDANGY
+176 TYQVEADGY

-193 IGPAGK
+193 IGPTGK

-250 KDGHRPQTVTIE
+250 KDGHRPQTVTVE
-262 LAQRDSRTVN
+262 LSQRDSRTVT

-281 IINVNYRPVGATV
+281 IINVNYRPVGASV

-323 GYQARQEQVTVGE
+323 GYQSRQEQVTVGE

-344 ELVAQAVQQQ
+344 ELVAQAAQQQ
-354 AAPSA
+354 AAPVA

-364 NAINGHGY
+364 NAINGHVY

-404 AKSEYNLVNSKTEG
+404 TKTEYTVANSKTFG
-418 KVIGDIS
+418 KTMGDIS
-425 GNPLY
+425 GNPQY
-430 DAARAN
+430 DAARASR
-436 WGGTW
+436 GGTW
-441 RMPTKAEFDELLNK
+441 RMPTKAEFDELRDK

-461 TQGGKKGYRV
+461 TQGGKKGSRV
-471 IGPNGNSIFLPAA
+471 TGPSGNSIFLPAA
-484 GRRSDSSLDYA
+484 GWRSGSALYGADT
-495 GINGFYWSS
+495 GGNYWSS
-504 TPDSSTDIEYGHR
+504 APDSSTDDA
-517 ISFNRVCPTM
+517 
-527 GWNYRLYGFPVRPVS
+527 YRLHFNSGRRGTYWFYRYNGFPVRPVS

>member
-25 VVLDCRA
+25 VVLDCRP

-176 SYRVDANGY
+176 SYRVESNGY
-185 SPEEGTVE
+185 SSEEGTVE
-193 IGPAGK
+193 IGPTSK

-215 SPETPGCAIYVNDR
+215 SPETPGCAVYVNDR
-229 LKGTGTWGG
+229 FKGTGTWGG

-250 KDGHRPQTVTIE
+250 KDGHRPQTVTVE
-262 LAQRDSRTVN
+262 LSQRDSRTVT

-294 AIDGREAGT
+294 AIDGMEAGT

-323 GYQARQEQVTVGE
+323 GYQSRQEQVTVGE

-354 AAPSA
+354 AAPVA
-359 VATTG
+359 VSTTG
-364 NAINGHGY
+364 NTINGHEY

-392 DYGNYYAWGETE
+392 DYGNYYAWGET
-404 AKSEYNLVNSKTEG
+404 ATKAEYTESNSKTYG
-418 KVIGDIS
+418 KNMGDIS
-425 GNPLY
+425 GNPQY

-441 RMPTKAEFDELLNK
+441 RLPTKAEFNELYK
-455 CKWEWT
+455 CKWKWT
-461 TQGGKKGYRV
+461 TQGGRNGYR
-471 IGPNGNSIFLPAA
+471 ITGLNGNSIFLPAA
-484 GRRSDSSLDYA
+484 GWRSGSSLYDADTNGRYWNSTSMSDSRVANNFSFGSSFLSTGGYFRLD
-495 GINGFYWSS
+495 
-504 TPDSSTDIEYGHR
+504 
-517 ISFNRVCPTM
+517 
-527 GWNYRLYGFPVRPVS
+527 GFPVRPVS

>member
-1 MNRLHTLILLLVLIW
+1 MHKQSILIVLLSIFLSINALGQELTVLGFRPTSEIMHV
-16 PFNSRSQDL
+16 PIQ
-25 VVLDCRA
+25 RA
-32 TADPMLVSMQRTDAN
+32 DAN
-47 NDICALVRVL
+47 NEICAMIRVL
-57 LPVGGVKFSGNTVG
+57 LPVSGVTFEGQTVG
-71 DVSFDGSEY
+71 DSPYNGSEY
-80 RVYLTSGT
+80 RVYMTRGT
-88 KFLQISCPGHYPLRI
+88 KMLKVNCPGHYPQMV

-125 QSFVQPQAADPGAN
+125 QTAGVQQQADPGAN
-139 YLILNVKPEQGV
+139 YLILNVQPAQGV
-151 TIKVDGTDQVVEGGT
+151 SVKVDGTSQIVDGGT
-166 TSVYLKYGRH
+166 VSVYLKYGRH
-176 SYRVDANGY
+176 TYHVESDGY
-185 SPEEGTVE
+185 APEEGTVE
-193 IGPAGK
+193 IGPTGK

-215 SPETPGCAIYVNDR
+215 SPETPGCAVYVNDR
-229 LKGTGTWGG
+229 FKGTGTWGG

-262 LAQRDSRTVN
+262 LSQRDSRTVT

-294 AIDGREAGT
+294 AIDGMEAGT

-323 GYQARQEQVTVGE
+323 GYQSRQEQVTVGE

-354 AAPSA
+354 AAPVA
-359 VATTG
+359 VSTTG
-364 NAINGHGY
+364 NTINGHEY

-380 WAACNVGASSPE
+380 WAACNVGASSIE
-392 DYGNYYAWGETE
+392 DSGNYYAWGET
-404 AKSEYNLVNSKTEG
+404 ATKAEYTQANSKTYG
-418 KVIGDIS
+418 KTKGDIS
-425 GNPLY
+425 GNPQY

-441 RMPTKAEFDELLNK
+441 RLPTKAEFNELRNK

-461 TQGGKKGYRV
+461 ELGSKKGYRV

-484 GRRSDSSLDYA
+484 GWRSGSSLYDADTNGRYWNSTSMSDSRVANNFSFGSSFLSTGGYFRLD
-495 GINGFYWSS
+495 
-504 TPDSSTDIEYGHR
+504 
-517 ISFNRVCPTM
+517 
-527 GWNYRLYGFPVRPVS
+527 GFPVRPVS

>member
-25 VVLDCRA
+25 VVLDCRP

-176 SYRVDANGY
+176 SYRVESNGY
-185 SPEEGTVE
+185 SSEEGTVE
-193 IGPAGK
+193 IGPTSK

-215 SPETPGCAIYVNDR
+215 SPETPGCAVYVNDR
-229 LKGTGTWGG
+229 FKGTGTWGG

-250 KDGHRPQTVTIE
+250 KDGHRPQTVTVE
-262 LAQRDSRTVN
+262 LSQRDSRTVT

-281 IINVNYRPVGATV
+281 IINVNYRPVGASV

-323 GYQARQEQVTVGE
+323 GYQSRQEQVTVGE

-354 AAPSA
+354 AAPVA
-359 VATTG
+359 VSTTG
-364 NAINGHGY
+364 NTINGHEY

-392 DYGNYYAWGETE
+392 DYGNYYAWGETATK
-404 AKSEYNLVNSKTEG
+404 AKYTESNSKTYG
-418 KVIGDIS
+418 KNMGDIS
-425 GNPLY
+425 GNPQY

-441 RMPTKAEFDELLNK
+441 RLPTKAEFNELYK
-455 CKWEWT
+455 CKWKWT
-461 TQGGKKGYRV
+461 TQGGRNGYR
-471 IGPNGNSIFLPAA
+471 ITGLNGNSIFLPAA
-484 GRRSDSSLDYA
+484 GWRSGSSLYDADTNGRYWNSTSMSDSRVANNFSFGSSFLSTGGYFRLD
-495 GINGFYWSS
+495 
-504 TPDSSTDIEYGHR
+504 
-517 ISFNRVCPTM
+517 
-527 GWNYRLYGFPVRPVS
+527 GFPVRPVS

>member
-25 VVLDCRA
+25 VVLDCRP

-176 SYRVDANGY
+176 SYRVESNGY
-185 SPEEGTVE
+185 SSEEGTVE
-193 IGPAGK
+193 IGPTGK

-215 SPETPGCAIYVNDR
+215 SPETPGCAVYVNDR
-229 LKGTGTWGG
+229 FKGTGTWGG

-262 LAQRDSRTVN
+262 LSQRDSRTVT

-294 AIDGREAGT
+294 AIDGMEAGT

-323 GYQARQEQVTVGE
+323 GYQSRQEQVTVGE

-354 AAPSA
+354 AAPVA
-359 VATTG
+359 VSTTG
-364 NAINGHGY
+364 NTINGHEY

-392 DYGNYYAWGETE
+392 DYGNYYAWGETATK
-404 AKSEYNLVNSKTEG
+404 AKYTESNSKTYG
-418 KVIGDIS
+418 KNMGDIS
-425 GNPLY
+425 GNPQY

-441 RMPTKAEFDELLNK
+441 RLPTKAEFNELYK
-455 CKWEWT
+455 CKWKWT
-461 TQGGKKGYRV
+461 TQGGRNGYR
-471 IGPNGNSIFLPAA
+471 ITGLNGNSIFLPAA
-484 GRRSDSSLDYA
+484 GWRSGSSLYDADTNGRYWNSTSMSDSRVANNFSFGSSFLSTGGYFRLD
-495 GINGFYWSS
+495 
-504 TPDSSTDIEYGHR
+504 
-517 ISFNRVCPTM
+517 
-527 GWNYRLYGFPVRPVS
+527 GFPVRPVS